1 MLKPALVVAALATF
15 GTATVHAQSAPPPS
29 ATPAP
34 SMQDR
39 AVGPAFSADTR
50 KLIGRNVQNPQ
61 NETIGEIE
69 AIYLDQD
76 GKVDS
81 VIIGVGGFL
90 GLGERSVRVAWK
102 DLTVADNGEKVTM
115 AMTKDQL
122 KALPEY
128 KYRDASYRRQ
138 AFTDTGVYRDGA
150 APSATDRPAP
160 APAPV
165 AAAPT
170 PAPAA
175 AAPAPGSVP
184 AVPASIPH
192 QPSKDFNADGNIST
206 DIIRKASVRNA
217 ANETIGDIEAVYVDK
232 DGKIQ
237 TVVISVGGFLGIGKK
252 DVSVK
257 WSELQMRRDGD
268 KLILVSSWTKD
279 AFKAMPDYTYDRNEA
294 LRK

>member
-15 GTATVHAQSAPPPS
+15 GAATVHAQSAPPPS
-29 ATPAP
+29 TTQAP
-34 SMQDR
+34 TMLDR
-39 AVGPAFSADTR
+39 AAGPAFSADTR
-50 KLIGRNVQNPQ
+50 KLIGRNVQNGQ
-61 NETIGEIE
+61 NESIGEIE

-102 DLTVADNGEKVTM
+102 DLAIADNGEKVTT
-115 AMTKDQL
+115 AMSKDQL

-150 APSATDRPAP
+150 APA
-160 APAPV
+160 
-165 AAAPT
+165 

-175 AAPAPGSVP
+175 AAPAPAPVVAAPVP
-184 AVPASIPH
+184 PPVAAAPASIPH
-192 QPSKDFNADGNIST
+192 QPSRDFNADGNIST
-206 DIIRKASVRNA
+206 DIIRKASVRSA
-217 ANETIGDIEAVYVDK
+217 ANETVGDVEAVYVDK

-237 TVVISVGGFLGIGKK
+237 TVVVSVGGFLGMGKK
-252 DVSVK
+252 DVSVR

-268 KLILVSSWTKD
+268 KLILLTGWTKD
-279 AFKAMPDYTYDRNEA
+279 ALKAMPDYTYERNEA
-294 LRK
+294 QRK